1 MGSRKGSEQ
10 THTATDRR
18 SESSWKGERRER
30 AEGGK
35 LNADQPKG
43 GGEGTLPPKS
53 RSRVAE
59 KSKEGKRRGGKA
71 RAGRGGAKAG
81 GKAEGRKRESD
92 GARELCRRKPE
103 LDKIGQIGRAR
114 IGQI

>member
-10 THTATDRR
+10 THKATDRR
-18 SESSWKGERRER
+18 SEGSWKGERRER

-59 KSKEGKRRGGKA
+59 KSKEGKRRGGNPEQ
-71 RAGRGGAKAG
+71 GQ
-81 GKAEGRKRESD
+81 AERKQVERRKGEKRESD
-92 GARELCRRKPE
+92 GARELCRRKTR
-103 LDKIGQIGRAR
+103 IGQIGRAR